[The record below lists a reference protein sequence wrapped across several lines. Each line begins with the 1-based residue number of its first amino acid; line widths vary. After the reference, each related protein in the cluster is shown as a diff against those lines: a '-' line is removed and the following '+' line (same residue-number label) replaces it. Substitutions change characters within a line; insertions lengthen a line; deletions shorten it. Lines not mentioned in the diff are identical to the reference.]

1 MMTKEELE
9 FYRNAAIAAMQGYQ
23 ESVKEVAILADIDH
37 SAAAKAAFNM
47 ADAMLEEYRKRIKS
61 NVQPINE

>member
-1 MMTKEELE
+1 MTEQERI
-9 FYRNAAIAAMQGYQ
+9 FYENAAIAAMQGYQ

-37 SAAAKAAFNM
+37 SATAKAAFNM
-47 ADAMLEEYRKRIKS
+47 ADAMLEEYRKRVKT